1 MQSHHDTAGT
11 DLAELEHRTP
21 ANLHT
26 SRWQTIWAYAREP
39 FTWAL
44 IAGALVAI
52 AVAAGVLYGLWW
64 LLSALFT
71 GIANLAEGIAAGA
84 SGSAEPIVRTITDP
98 VHRYI
103 HTHAY
108 QLPAT
113 PETLWWGWLIT
124 VGGLFLLAVL
134 GSRGARYG
142 WAAIGAVTTAMVWAG
157 STPDTQ
163 VLAAGVTTAAWAVLS
178 VLAFNQLTSDP
189 KTRVVI
195 FRPEPSQPSTTE

>member
-1 MQSHHDTAGT
+1 MA
-11 DLAELEHRTP
+11 
-21 ANLHT
+21 
-26 SRWQTIWAYAREP
+26 
-39 FTWAL
+39 AL
-44 IAGALVAI
+44 RA
-52 AVAAGVLYGLWW
+52 
-64 LLSALFT
+64 
-71 GIANLAEGIAAGA
+71 
-84 SGSAEPIVRTITDP
+84 
-98 VHRYI
+98 VHRDRQSRRGHRRRRQRI
-103 HTHAY
+103 RRTDRAHHHRPGPPLHPHPR
-108 QLPAT
+108 LPAAAT